1 MIFFAPLGAGVNEEN
16 QWGQLQSC
24 TEKSQRFAEKKKNH
38 MKIVYLITGSGGS
51 FYCGNC
57 YRDMIY
63 LRAIRKVPGIQ
74 ATAIPLYLP
83 PEDGVEETGMDKN
96 VFFGAISMYLREKV
110 PFLKNMPVFF
120 DKIVDSAPMLRMAA
134 KRAGTTSSEG
144 LEDMTLNMIKGEN
157 AFPEKELQRL
167 VDYLCKD
174 GKPDVIHLSNA
185 LIIGLARQLKRKMD
199 VKIVCSL
206 LNEDDWI
213 NEMAEPSQSNA
224 WSLIA
229 REATNV
235 DAFLTPSEYYKD
247 FFISKT
253 GIPGNNINVVP
264 LGLDPDHEILS
275 VVKKDNWPAIGY
287 FCRINEHNGFDKL
300 VDAFIRLKS
309 DDKLPGLTLHVS
321 GGYTGVD
328 KSFIAEQIRK
338 IKEAGLKSFIRI
350 YPEFHGNSKQ
360 QFFSN
365 IDVMSVP
372 VRKYDG
378 YGLYLL
384 EANAAGVPV
393 VQPATGAFPEII
405 ARTGGGRTYSPDSIE
420 ELSESLS
427 KSLIDKENLTELG
440 SKGKENV
447 LKNLSLEKMSEDLS
461 MVYKRVMSV

>member
-1 MIFFAPLGAGVNEEN
+1 
-16 QWGQLQSC
+16 
-24 TEKSQRFAEKKKNH
+24 
-38 MKIVYLITGSGGS
+38 
-51 FYCGNC
+51 
-57 YRDMIY
+57 
-63 LRAIRKVPGIQ
+63 
-74 ATAIPLYLP
+74 
-83 PEDGVEETGMDKN
+83 
-96 VFFGAISMYLREKV
+96 
-110 PFLKNMPVFF
+110 
-120 DKIVDSAPMLRMAA
+120 
-134 KRAGTTSSEG
+134 
-144 LEDMTLNMIKGEN
+144 
-157 AFPEKELQRL
+157 
-167 VDYLCKD
+167 
-174 GKPDVIHLSNA
+174 LSY
-185 LIIGLARQLKRKMD
+185 
-199 VKIVCSL
+199 
-206 LNEDDWI
+206 
-213 NEMAEPSQSNA
+213 
-224 WSLIA
+224 IA

-461 MVYKRVMSV
+461 MVYKRVMPV